1 MSEKIPN
8 IGPKTQAQLRQIGIR
23 THEDLARFG
32 VVDTFVRL
40 KRAGFKPSLNALY
53 ALEGALSNRHWTS
66 LSPDEKN
73 ALVVEANARLDAL
86 KQAKVTVMPVRDV
99 TVPRSPGQDDGQSAV
114 SDAVETMTDPSEPG
128 TDD

>member
-23 THEDLARFG
+23 THEDLARHG
-32 VVDTFVRL
+32 VVETFVRL

-99 TVPRSPGQDDGQSAV
+99 AVTREEGYDDGALAP
-114 SDAVETMTDPSEPG
+114 SDLGETAAESDPPANG
-128 TDD
+128 

>member
-1 MSEKIPN
+1 VSEKIPN

-23 THEDLARFG
+23 THEDLARSG
-32 VVDTFVRL
+32 VVNTFVRL

-86 KQAKVTVMPVRDV
+86 KQAKITVMPVRDV
-99 TVPRSPGQDDGQSAV
+99 AVPREEGYDDGPPAV
-114 SDAVETMTDPSEPG
+114 PDAGEALADPADPGSDD
-128 TDD
+128 

>member
-32 VVDTFVRL
+32 VVDAFVRL

-66 LSPDEKN
+66 LSPEEKH
-73 ALVVEANARLDAL
+73 ALVTEANARLDAL
-86 KQAKVTVMPVRDV
+86 KQAKITVMPVRDV
-99 TVPRSPGQDDGQSAV
+99 AVPREAGYDDGPPALPEAGAAESAPGGP
-114 SDAVETMTDPSEPG
+114 DTD
-128 TDD
+128 

>member
-32 VVDTFVRL
+32 VVEAFVRL

-53 ALEGALSNRHWTS
+53 ALEGALSSRHWTS
-66 LSPDEKN
+66 LSAEEKH
-73 ALVVEANARLDAL
+73 ALVSEANARLEAL
-86 KQAKVTVMPVRDV
+86 KQSKTTVMPVRDV
-99 TVPRSPGQDDGQSAV
+99 AVSREEGYDDGPPAV
-114 SDAVETMTDPSEPG
+114 ADPGETAAEPG
-128 TDD
+128 GPDAD

>member
-23 THEDLARFG
+23 THGDLARFG
-32 VVDTFVRL
+32 VVDAFVRL

-66 LSPDEKN
+66 LSPEEKN
-73 ALVVEANARLDAL
+73 ALVTEANARLDAL
-86 KQAKVTVMPVRDV
+86 KQAKITVMPVRDIA
-99 TVPRSPGQDDGQSAV
+99 VPREEGYDDGPPAVVDPGDAESAPGGP
-114 SDAVETMTDPSEPG
+114 DTD
-128 TDD
+128 

>member
-32 VVDTFVRL
+32 VVEAFVRL

-66 LSPDEKN
+66 LSPEEKH
-73 ALVVEANARLDAL
+73 ALVTEANARLDAL
-86 KQAKVTVMPVRDV
+86 KQAKVTVMPVRDIA
-99 TVPRSPGQDDGQSAV
+99 VPREEGYDDGPPAG
-114 SDAVETMTDPSEPG
+114 PEPG
-128 TDD
+128 ETEAAPGSVDER

>member
-23 THEDLARFG
+23 THEDLARLG

-66 LSPDEKN
+66 LSADEKN

-99 TVPRSPGQDDGQSAV
+99 AVPRQESFDDGPPAV
-114 SDAVETMTDPSEPG
+114 PDPGETMTDRSEPG

>member
-23 THEDLARFG
+23 THEDLKRFG
-32 VVDTFVRL
+32 VVEAFVRL

-66 LSPDEKN
+66 LSPDEKH
-73 ALVVEANARLDAL
+73 ALVTEANARLDAL
-86 KQAKVTVMPVRDV
+86 KQAKLTVMPVRDV
-99 TVPRSPGQDDGQSAV
+99 AVTREEGYDDGPPALPDSGET
-114 SDAVETMTDPSEPG
+114 DAGPEAADA
-128 TDD
+128 D

>member
-23 THEDLARFG
+23 SHADLARVG
-32 VVDTFVRL
+32 VVEAFVRL

-66 LSPDEKN
+66 LSAEEKH
-73 ALVVEANARLDAL
+73 ALVSEANARLEAL

-99 TVPRSPGQDDGQSAV
+99 AVPREEGYDDGPPPVA
-114 SDAVETMTDPSEPG
+114 DPGETPVEPDGPEPE
-128 TDD
+128 

>member
-32 VVDTFVRL
+32 VVDAFVRL

-66 LSPDEKN
+66 LSVEEKQ
-73 ALVVEANARLDAL
+73 ALVSEANARLEAL
-86 KQAKVTVMPVRDV
+86 KQSKITVMPVRDV
-99 TVPRSPGQDDGQSAV
+99 AVPREEGYDDGPPAV
-114 SDAVETMTDPSEPG
+114 PDPGETAAAPGGADAD
-128 TDD
+128 